1 MKNELLHIG
10 PYTLYGYGL
19 MMALAVI
26 AAYLTAVYRSKRY
39 CEDDE
44 NRMFDIVIVCTVGG
58 FVVAKIFFWLVEL
71 PEIMADPSFILRTMG
86 DGFVVFGGIVG
97 GILAG
102 HLYCKI
108 KKLEFRLYFDL
119 LAPSLALGQAIGR
132 IGCLLAGCCYGKPTD
147 SALSITF
154 ENSMY
159 APNHVALIP
168 TQIYSSIL
176 DFVHFLLLLFISKK
190 KTANGQVAGCYLILY
205 SIVRSVMEV
214 FRGDTERGHVGILST
229 SQFIAIFVFLYGVW
243 LLWDST
249 KKQRAKA

>member
-26 AAYLTAVYRSKRY
+26 AAYLTAVYHSKRY

-44 NRMFDIVIVCTVGG
+44 NRMFDIVAVCMVGG
-58 FVVAKIFFWLVEL
+58 FVVAKVLFWLT
-71 PEIMADPSFILRTMG
+71 EINTILEDPGFILRTMG
-86 DGFVVFGGIVG
+86 EGFVVFGGIAG

-102 HLYCKI
+102 FLYCKV

-119 LAPSLALGQAIGR
+119 MAPSLALGQGIGR
-132 IGCLLAGCCYGKPTD
+132 IGCLLAGCCYGRQTD

-154 ENSMY
+154 ENSAY

-168 TQIYSSIL
+168 TQIYSSVL
-176 DFVHFLLLLFISKK
+176 DFAHFFLLLYISKK
-190 KTANGQVAGCYLILY
+190 KTADGQVAACYLIFY
-205 SIVRSVMEV
+205 SIGRFIMEM
-214 FRGDTERGHVGILST
+214 FRGDIERGFVGIFST
-229 SQFIAIFVFLYGVW
+229 SQFIAIFVAICGAVLF
-243 LLWDST
+243 WDAT
-249 KKQRAKA
+249 KRQKAKA